1 MRKDL
6 YCRSD
11 NPGKPCTVHVAVTNS
26 KSIIKVNSLVIL
38 RWTENLRKE
47 NTCEEIVSDAKT
59 WRNIDRRVAQQ
70 KIVDQKGRMISD
82 TIMIQNRETGAVKRM
97 FL

>member
-11 NPGKPCTVHVAVTNS
+11 NPGKPCTVHVAITNS

-47 NTCEEIVSDAKT
+47 NTCEEIQFQMLKP
-59 WRNIDRRVAQQ
+59 
-70 KIVDQKGRMISD
+70 G
-82 TIMIQNRETGAVKRM
+82 ETSTEEWPNKK
-97 FL
+97 